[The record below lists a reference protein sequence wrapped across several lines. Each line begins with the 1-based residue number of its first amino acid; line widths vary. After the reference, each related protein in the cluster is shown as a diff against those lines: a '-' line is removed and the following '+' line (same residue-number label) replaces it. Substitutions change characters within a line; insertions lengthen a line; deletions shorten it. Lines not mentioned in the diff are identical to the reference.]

1 MPERVTEIVELH
13 PIPMVLHGG
22 TGPDRGRSSPT

>member
-1 MPERVTEIVELH
+1 MPERVTELIDVQ

-22 TGPDRGRSSPT
+22 TGLQAEFSSRI